1 MKMLVFLSLCLGTP
15 APGKDQPRPAVTA
28 LAVTPD
34 GKGYVRGSQAGV
46 THGPVDG
53 GAGEAIPTRLDHVHA
68 LAFSPDGKDLAAG
81 GGSPAESGAVEIISW
96 AERKV
101 LLTLKGHK
109 DVIHDV
115 AWLAGGKLL
124 ASASA
129 DRTVRIWDAATGKP
143 LHTLSGHSG
152 PVLALA
158 VSPDGKLLC
167 SGGADQTIRVW
178 DTATWKPLRSLNN
191 HLGPVHRLA
200 FRPGIDAETPAYLA
214 SAGGDSTVRVWQPG
228 IGRLVRIIRHPSAA
242 LTLVWS
248 RDGSKLCSGGAD
260 GILRVLDGDSDRV
273 EAERRAFPDRVTSLA
288 VLPDGRLVVGG
299 PRGATRV
306 ETVFGAR

>member
-1 MKMLVFLSLCLGTP
+1 MNLLVSLSLCLGTP
-15 APGKDQPRPAVTA
+15 AAGKDPPSPAVTA

-34 GKGYVRGSQAGV
+34 GKGIVRGSQAGV
-46 THGPVDG
+46 SHGPAEG
-53 GAGEAIPTRLDHVHA
+53 GSAEGIPTRLDHVHA
-68 LAFSPDGKDLAAG
+68 LAFSPDGKALAAA

-109 DVIHDV
+109 DVVHDV

-124 ASASA
+124 ATASA
-129 DRTVRIWDAATGKP
+129 DRTVRVWDAASGKL

-200 FRPGIDAETPAYLA
+200 FRPGTDPDTPASLA
-214 SAGGDSTVRVWQPG
+214 SAGGDSTVRLWQPG
-228 IGRLVRIIRHPSAA
+228 IGRLVRITRHPCAA
-242 LTLVWS
+242 LTLAWS
-248 RDGSKLCSGGAD
+248 RDGGKLCSGGAD
-260 GILRVLDGDSDRV
+260 GVLRVLDGDSDRV

-288 VLPDGRLVVGG
+288 VLPDGRLVAGG
-299 PRGATRV
+299 PGGGVRV
-306 ETVFGAR
+306 ETVFRAR